1 MTDDWYRIANEDEV
15 ASPALLVYPERIA
28 DNIVRMI
35 TAAGG
40 AERLRPHVKTH
51 KMPDVIR
58 MEIERCITKFKVAT
72 IAEAEMTAAAGGLDV
87 LLAYP
92 VVGPAAR
99 RLARLAATHPRTTFR
114 AITDSAVGID
124 GLAAAAT
131 AADVT
136 LDVLLDLDVGFAR
149 TGIRPG
155 PDAVALYRRIA
166 AAPNLTAGGLHAYD
180 GHLRDADHGRLV
192 AATEAAFTPVW
203 SLRSELR
210 AAGFAVPRTVV
221 SGTPTFA
228 ILAARDDV
236 EVGAGTTVLWDAGQ
250 AEISPDLDFLPAAV
264 LLARV
269 VSKPGDGRLCLDL
282 GHKASIQLAI
292 DRCCHGDEAAPARC
306 GRGRRVC
313 IPDRHAERGKQ
324 AGEFRVGEI
333 ATIIVQPE
341 PPRMANIGLA
351 PACRNS
357 SKISIELGG
366 TEQEVLVLGEDCPSV
381 QVS

>member
-1 MTDDWYRIANEDEV
+1 MPDDWYRIANEDEV

-58 MEIERCITKFKVAT
+58 MEIERGITKFKVAT

-136 LDVLLDLDVGFAR
+136 LDVLLDLDVGFGR

-155 PDAVALYRRIA
+155 PDAAALYRRIA

-236 EVGAGTTVLWDAGQ
+236 EVGAGTTVLWDAGRPAVSRSGPQ
-250 AEISPDLDFLPAAV
+250 GGRQRDAPSTALDHGAARRVLPDPQRGAPRGRDAAS
-264 LLARV
+264 R
-269 VSKPGDGRLCLDL
+269 RL
-282 GHKASIQLAI
+282 
-292 DRCCHGDEAAPARC
+292 RR
-306 GRGRRVC
+306 RRRRVC
-313 IPDRHAERGKQ
+313 GAQARVSDRRAARRGGRRARPTRGRPLAGAGPHAAHQHLRARDVS
-324 AGEFRVGEI
+324 AGGDGSAARRTPTGSC
-333 ATIIVQPE
+333 A
-341 PPRMANIGLA
+341 R
-351 PACRNS
+351 
-357 SKISIELGG
+357 
-366 TEQEVLVLGEDCPSV
+366 
-381 QVS
+381 

>member
-1 MTDDWYRIANEDEV
+1 MPDDWYRIANEDEV

-28 DNIVRMI
+28 DNIGRMI

-58 MEIERCITKFKVAT
+58 MEIERGITKFKVAT

-136 LDVLLDLDVGFAR
+136 LDVLLDLDVGFGR

-155 PDAVALYRRIA
+155 PDAAALYRRIA

-282 GHKASIQLAI
+282 GHKAVASEMPHPRLSIMGLQAASFPIHSEEHLVVETPQAGGYAVG
-292 DRCCHGDEAAPARC
+292 DVVYAVPRHVCPTVALHDEAVVVRDRRAVDRWRVQART
-306 GRGRRVC
+306 RR
-313 IPDRHAERGKQ
+313 
-324 AGEFRVGEI
+324 
-333 ATIIVQPE
+333 
-341 PPRMANIGLA
+341 
-351 PACRNS
+351 
-357 SKISIELGG
+357 ISI
-366 TEQEVLVLGEDCPSV
+366 
-381 QVS
+381 